1 MRFYAQV
8 QVADVG
14 AMEGR
19 MKAHIVGGGFAGLA
33 AAALLIRNADV
44 PGPNITIYEAEDK
57 LGGGFF
63 LDGDAE
69 HGYNLPGSIF
79 DKEFRCALDLLA
91 TIPTQYYSNINV
103 AEQFLTFNKEY
114 PFVDQTHI
122 VDRDLRRVHDPLRY
136 GLTLGDG
143 FTLAKLSLT
152 PEASLDGQLIKDWF
166 SPRFF
171 ETEFWLLWS
180 TLMGSLPQH
189 SVIEFRRYLNRFVY
203 LFPDL
208 STMAHVLRSQ
218 FNQHEAFIKPLVAWL
233 QANHVNFVKG
243 AFVGD
248 VEFTESSG
256 RMTANRLRYDLRGA
270 PLSVD
275 VASDDIVL
283 VTTGS
288 QAADLTAG
296 TMDMAPPPPPHPGRS
311 WALWKKLAEKRQGF
325 GNPDAFFGDDRIA
338 DSRWVTFTVTTTG
351 KEFLDEITNLTHSG
365 PGSGGL
371 LTLKD
376 SPWVISL
383 SVFAQPEV
391 LDQPPG
397 TSVWWGYGLFP
408 ERTGKWVNK
417 PMQQCAGREILTE
430 LLQHLKFAT
439 SAQIMQN
446 SICIPCNM
454 PYVNNIWLPRK
465 RGERPPVVPE
475 GVTNLGLLGQYVELE
490 RDIAFTFEYS
500 TRTAWEAVYRL
511 VKRGPPPPDVY
522 QGQYDLKG
530 VWLATKVFLGLTKT

>member
-1 MRFYAQV
+1 
-8 QVADVG
+8 
-14 AMEGR
+14 

-33 AAALLIRNADV
+33 AAALLIRNANV
-44 PGPNITIYEAEDK
+44 PGPDITIYEAADK
-57 LGGGFF
+57 LGGGLF

-79 DKEFRCALDLLA
+79 DKEFRCALDLLG
-91 TIPTQYYSNINV
+91 TIPTQYYPNISV
-103 AEQFLTFNKEY
+103 AEQFLTFNQEH
-114 PFVDQTHI
+114 PFDDRTHI
-122 VDRDLRRVHDPLRY
+122 VDGGLRRVHDPLRY

-152 PEASLDGQLIKDWF
+152 PESSLDGQLIKEWF

-208 STMAHVLRSQ
+208 STMAHVFRSQ
-218 FNQHEAFIKPLVAWL
+218 FNQHEAFVKPLVAWL
-233 QANHVNFVKG
+233 EGKQVTFMRGVFVS
-243 AFVGD
+243 D
-248 VEFTESSG
+248 IEFAESSG
-256 RMTANRLRYDLRGA
+256 RMTANRLKYEREDVA
-270 PLSVD
+270 TWVD
-275 VASDDIVL
+275 VTPDDMVF

-288 QAADLTAG
+288 QAADLSPG
-296 TMDMAPPPPPHPGRS
+296 TMGAPPPPPLHPGRS
-311 WALWKKLAEKRQGF
+311 WALWKTLAERHKGF
-325 GNPDAFFGDDRIA
+325 GNPDVFFGTPRIA

-351 KEFLDEITNLTHSG
+351 KQFLEEITNLTHSG
-365 PGSGGL
+365 AGSGGL

-383 SVFAQPEV
+383 SIFDQPEV
-391 LDQPPG
+391 LSQPPG

-408 ERTGKWVNK
+408 EKTGKFVNK
-417 PMQQCAGREILTE
+417 PMHQCTGREILSE
-430 LLQHLKFAT
+430 LLQHLSFAT
-439 SAQIMQN
+439 SNEIMQS

-465 RGERPPVVPE
+465 HGDRPPVVPE

-511 VKRGPPPPDVY
+511 VKRGAAPPDVY
-522 QGQYDLKG
+522 QGQHDIKG
-530 VWLATKVFLGLTKT
+530 VWAATKVFLGLTTT